1 MFMKPLRAAGAA
13 IVLSVAAALPAQA
26 ERQIAATHF
35 GALTYSMP
43 LAIAQSQG
51 YFADAGVQVDGILT
65 SKGGATAIRNAMA
78 SDIKYGEVGLPALM
92 AARRS
97 GLDLVI
103 VNVATASHGDAM
115 WVAKKGSPY
124 KSLKDLE
131 GQTVTFTNPK
141 SGSETNIRQI
151 MSMSGVN
158 MNLVASGGL
167 REGLTMVATGDAA
180 AAPIVEPIASLQAD
194 KFQRVFKVNDVLPR
208 MVTIVGFAPRDYAEA
223 NADEIRRIIEARR
236 RAVQLMYSD
245 PAAAAKAVLEGG
257 YRYPPQVVEKV
268 IRDLTAE
275 NFWSEGTVLTA
286 ELEPNIDQLVTV
298 GAIDNPE
305 VDWSAVVDRGYLPQD
320 LGQRK

>member
-1 MFMKPLRAAGAA
+1 MFKTIIRAAGLASLVAA
-13 IVLSVAAALPAQA
+13 ITAAPAMA
-26 ERQIAATHF
+26 DRQIAATHF

-51 YFADAGVQVDGILT
+51 YFSDAGVQVDGILT

-78 SDIKYGEVGLPALM
+78 SEIKYGEVGLPALM

-115 WVAKKGSPY
+115 WVSRKGSPY

-131 GQTVTFTNPK
+131 GQTVTYTNPK

-151 MSMSGVN
+151 MAISGVN

-194 KFQRVFKVNDVLPR
+194 KFQRVFRINDVLPR

-223 NADEIRRIIEARR
+223 HADEIRKIIEARR
-236 RAVQLMYSD
+236 RAVKLMHSD
-245 PAAAAKAVLEGG
+245 PAAAAEAVLAGG

-275 NFWSEGTVLTA
+275 NFWSEGAVLTV
-286 ELEPNIDQLVTV
+286 ELEPNIDQLIGV

-305 VDWSAVVDRGYLPQD
+305 VDWSEVVDRRYLPQD
-320 LGQRK
+320 LGAQQ